1 MIADL
6 TARSCKENDKLLS
19 NLQCDP
25 PSKRKTACDDE
36 IEETN
41 ETSRKEQTKE
51 VRKKRKLEEKKK
63 RGHKKKERNA
73 ELQKLEKIW
82 KGKKTAEKEVKL

>member
-6 TARSCKENDKLLS
+6 TARSGKENDKLLS

-25 PSKRKTACDDE
+25 PSKRKTVCDDE

-51 VRKKRKLEEKKK
+51 VRKKRKKERPQRKREKCNCRSLKKSGKGRKQLKK
-63 RGHKKKERNA
+63 R
-73 ELQKLEKIW
+73 
-82 KGKKTAEKEVKL
+82 

>member
-63 RGHKKKERNA
+63 RGHKKKREMQNCRS
-73 ELQKLEKIW
+73 LKKSG
-82 KGKKTAEKEVKL
+82 KGRKQLRKR

>member
-1 MIADL
+1 MIADS
-6 TARSCKENDKLLS
+6 TARSGKENDKLLS

-25 PSKRKTACDDE
+25 PSKRKSVCDDE

-63 RGHKKKERNA
+63 REATKKKREMQ
-73 ELQKLEKIW
+73 LQELEKIW